1 MANKKTTKKSSKKSA
16 KKSSAKTSSKK
27 TSKKSLK
34 KTSKKSTKTTV
45 KKKTVKKTV
54 KKTTKKTSTE
64 KNTEKIQKPVE
75 ELTEEEKKQKQ
86 EEERIE
92 SYKKAGEISKKI
104 KEFVKPK
111 IKVGVKLIDL
121 INTVED
127 KIIEL
132 GGKPG
137 FPVNISINHIA
148 AHYTSPPGD
157 TTEINEGDILKFD
170 FGVHIDGYCVDTAFT
185 VSFNDDPALK
195 DLIKASEDAVEKAIQ
210 IMKPGVKTNELGA
223 LIEKTIKGYGYRPIM
238 NLTGH
243 KLEQWAIHSG
253 KSIPC
258 TATPTGEVIEEG
270 EVYAVEVFATNG
282 EGAVHAQ
289 NNSYIFSLNLAVRRI
304 PLRRKSAKRILGYVA
319 NEWNTLPFSKLQI
332 YKKFPKGMFGLIEL
346 IRSGKLTEY
355 KVLSEEKNKG
365 FYVSQAEET
374 VIITKDS
381 SEIIT

>member
-1 MANKKTTKKSSKKSA
+1 MAKKKTTKKSSKKSA
-16 KKSSAKTSSKK
+16 KKSNTKLDPKKTTQKSSKK
-27 TSKKSLK
+27 TV
-34 KTSKKSTKTTV
+34 KKSTKTTG

-64 KNTEKIQKPVE
+64 KKTQEIQKPVE
-75 ELTEEEKKQKQ
+75 KLTDEEKKQK
-86 EEERIE
+86 EEVERIE

-104 KEFVKPK
+104 KEFVRPK
-111 IKVGVKLIDL
+111 IKVGIKVIDL

-157 TTEINEGDILKFD
+157 TTEINEEDILKFD
-170 FGVHIDGYCVDTAFT
+170 FGVHIDGYSVDTAFT
-185 VSFNDDPALK
+185 VSFNTDPELK
-195 DLIKASEDAVEKAIQ
+195 DLIKASEEAVESAIK

-223 LIEKTIKGYGYRPIM
+223 LIEKTVKKYGFRPVM

-258 TATPTGEVIEEG
+258 TATPTGELIEEG

-289 NNSYIFSLNLAVRRI
+289 NNSYIYSLNLAIRRI
-304 PLRRKSAKRILGYVA
+304 PLRSKSAKRILGYVA

-332 YKKFPKGMFGLIEL
+332 FNKFPKGRFGLVEL

-355 KVLSEEKNKG
+355 KVLSERKG
-365 FYVSQAEET
+365 FFVSQAEQT
-374 VIITKDS
+374 VIITKDG